1 MRDGNDDFFGAGH
14 GMEAIA
20 RRTGE
25 PAGQVLMNL
34 ANLDDER
41 LHQFVKRVLDV
52 RDNGEQ
58 LREAQVEVAEA
69 KAKPGTIPAFRLND
83 RDVAGLVDAYRALMR
98 R

>member
-1 MRDGNDDFFGAGH
+1 MA
-14 GMEAIA
+14 AIA

-25 PAGQVLMNL
+25 PAEQVLMNL
-34 ANLDDER
+34 ANLDDEQ

-58 LREAQVEVAEA
+58 LREAQVKVAEA
-69 KAKPGTIPAFRLND
+69 KASPDTIPAFRMND
-83 RDVAGLVDAYRALMR
+83 RDIAGLVDEYRALIR